1 MKPFHPLTFWGL
13 FTSLA
18 VGVIALD
25 NVLVAL
31 ATVGG
36 AAIVVFA
43 WRGDGPW
50 RFSFQWALLAGLFL
64 LAIRA
69 LTGMMIGV
77 PRLGNVLFTLPQ
89 ISLPSWLPGIRLGG
103 AVTWERLSSTLHEG
117 VIIATVIA
125 LFGAA
130 NSLTSP
136 HRLLRVLPSR
146 VFQIGVTLTIATSVF
161 PQLLSSAFR
170 IRSAQLLRSGEK
182 PPLYKIAVPLFEES
196 LERAVLLAES
206 MEARGFG
213 QSKRTSRYRPIE
225 YSPRDVAILAFGIS
239 CALLAVAM

>member
-18 VGVIALD
+18 VGVVAFD
-25 NVLVAL
+25 NVPVAL

-36 AAIVVFA
+36 AAIVVFV

-64 LAIRA
+64 VAIRA
-69 LTGMMIGV
+69 LTGMIIGV

-89 ISLPSWLPGIRLGG
+89 IRLPSWLPGIRLGG
-103 AVTWERLSSTLHEG
+103 AVTWERLSSSLHEG

-136 HRLLRVLPSR
+136 HRLLRVLPSH

-161 PQLLSSAFR
+161 PQLLSSAIR

-182 PPLYKIAVPLFEES
+182 PPLHRVAVPLFEES

-213 QSKRTSRYRPIE
+213 QSKRQSRYRPIH
-225 YSPRDVAILAFGIS
+225 YSPRDVGIIAFGIS
-239 CALLAVAM
+239 CALLAVTL